1 MYKVEESFGK
11 QAKKNAADWPFGMGL
26 SKDMAEKVEKL
37 EVWGTSLTDPGPDYT
52 DMIAFDADGNKLAH
66 VRQEGY

>member
-1 MYKVEESFGK
+1 
-11 QAKKNAADWPFGMGL
+11 
-26 SKDMAEKVEKL
+26 MAEKVEKL
-37 EVWGTSLTDPGPDYT
+37 EVWGTSMTDPGPDYT